1 MAKKLIIIT
10 DPLFVRNY
18 IQTNAFEKILDDD
31 THIACIGGI
40 ASEDLIR
47 KYWNF
52 SGVFSVSKTNEVLF
66 NYVSMLLMYENR
78 RLNKGFHFYFKRH
91 NISIYYRS
99 INLRMSVS
107 KWCPN
112 KFGQI
117 IIIQLLEIFRP
128 FRQFKKL
135 LTFISII
142 TISSL
147 GLTKIFLNAYR
158 YFLPENQDLSQIISN
173 VQPELILIPNGGLD
187 SAVAEVM
194 NLSEKQHNIKT
205 MLLIDNWDNLCG
217 KSRFAFPP
225 DYLCV
230 WGEQAKGHAI
240 NFQNFKPSDVFIA
253 GTPRFDVYTK
263 YQTNKSYKNIANKS
277 NKSLISFPYIL
288 FAGCWPKF
296 DEIEVLELLNE
307 LIEQYKDLLPEG
319 CKVLYRPH
327 PWGENYDYIDLLTS
341 KQLKNIAI
349 DPQMSHKSR
358 PDDYRRRSDFQPELD
373 YYPALLDNSEFVI
386 CPLSSIIIEASIMKK
401 NILILAHDDKKN
413 FYNPSMALNNSDYF
427 DRLDEMKN
435 NIFLHDIDEL
445 NKVFYEMIS
454 SNMVTDENAL
464 NYYIVSDGNAYPERI
479 KYICDSLPSSKQI
492 PKN

>member
-78 RLNKGFHFYFKRH
+78 RLNKGFYFYFKRH

-99 INLRMSVS
+99 INLRMRVS

-158 YFLPENQDLSQIISN
+158 YFLPEN
-173 VQPELILIPNGGLD
+173 
-187 SAVAEVM
+187 
-194 NLSEKQHNIKT
+194 
-205 MLLIDNWDNLCG
+205 
-217 KSRFAFPP
+217 
-225 DYLCV
+225 
-230 WGEQAKGHAI
+230 
-240 NFQNFKPSDVFIA
+240 
-253 GTPRFDVYTK
+253 
-263 YQTNKSYKNIANKS
+263 
-277 NKSLISFPYIL
+277 
-288 FAGCWPKF
+288 
-296 DEIEVLELLNE
+296 
-307 LIEQYKDLLPEG
+307 
-319 CKVLYRPH
+319 
-327 PWGENYDYIDLLTS
+327 
-341 KQLKNIAI
+341 
-349 DPQMSHKSR
+349 
-358 PDDYRRRSDFQPELD
+358 
-373 YYPALLDNSEFVI
+373 
-386 CPLSSIIIEASIMKK
+386 
-401 NILILAHDDKKN
+401 
-413 FYNPSMALNNSDYF
+413 
-427 DRLDEMKN
+427 
-435 NIFLHDIDEL
+435 
-445 NKVFYEMIS
+445 
-454 SNMVTDENAL
+454 
-464 NYYIVSDGNAYPERI
+464 
-479 KYICDSLPSSKQI
+479 
-492 PKN
+492 